1 MNRVFSDLRMLG
13 YLNVIYIDDVLLLG
27 NTRVECES
35 NLRDTVKALDDLGFT
50 IHPDKSVF
58 CASQRVVFL
67 GFLIDSVT
75 MTVRLTPDK
84 ANSIKECC
92 DMILSENVVTIKQI
106 AQLVGMF
113 VASEPGVEYARLYYK
128 TLEAEKDSALKI
140 HRGNFEGQMTISHQ
154 SRTHLEWWSQNVC
167 LSLKLL
173 SRNLPDLVLKSD
185 SSKFG

>member
-1 MNRVFSDLRMLG
+1 M
-13 YLNVIYIDDVLLLG
+13 
-27 NTRVECES
+27 
-35 NLRDTVKALDDLGFT
+35 
-50 IHPDKSVF
+50 F
-58 CASQRVVFL
+58 CTSQSVVFL

-84 ANSIKECC
+84 AHSIKECC
-92 DMILSENVVTIKQI
+92 DMILNENVVTIKQI

-128 TLEAEKDSALKI
+128 TLEVEKDSALKT
-140 HRGNFEGQMTISHQ
+140 HKGNFEGHLTISHQ